1 MDEQTLMMLLQC
13 FGLSG
18 LQDKKSFKKKDL
30 VAIETVKQIN
40 DMKHILEQFYLPCKY
55 KLYIVNINEKKAIT
69 VLRQVLRLFDYHI
82 ASRECNINNK
92 KMIFYT
98 LESDKDLENST
109 NIMQDQHK
117 TLYFD

>member
-1 MDEQTLMMLLQC
+1 MDEQTLALLLQC

-18 LQDKKSFKKKDL
+18 LHDKRSFKKRDL
-30 VAIETVKQIN
+30 VALETVKKIN
-40 DMKHILEQFYLPCKY
+40 HMKDILEQFYLPCKF
-55 KLYIVNINEKKAIT
+55 KVYIANINEKKAIT
-69 VLRQVLRLFDYHI
+69 VLRQVLRLFNYHI

-98 LESDKDLENST
+98 VESDKEIENNT
-109 NIMQDQHK
+109 NILRDQRK